1 MNRIEPC
8 ISAPRLRRCNRHLIP
23 KPLGDRVGQG
33 RVAVLE
39 QKLVQRKEPTVAELR
54 VFGWIRPIVFA
65 HKAAEVL
72 LNLAP
77 INEPLAMVIAWPVSP
92 MRLARGKAIHRSR

>member
-1 MNRIEPC
+1 MTV
-8 ISAPRLRRCNRHLIP
+8 SA
-23 KPLGDRVGQG
+23 K
-33 RVAVLE
+33 VASPFSNKSWSSE
-39 QKLVQRKEPTVAELR
+39 KEPTVAELR

-77 INEPLAMVIAWPVSP
+77 INEPLAMVIASPVVTL
-92 MRLARGKAIHRSR
+92 RFFVR